1 MSQRFPHRATLT
13 DCYNLMNLAES
24 LIQTD
29 AIDVPEEVE
38 EAAGLAGGTGE
49 LLQGWRVGA
58 DDSTDP
64 VNDDLYASET
74 GPGDLDPRR
83 RDGDV
88 LTAVPRRSELS
99 RDPLYNYL
107 KDMEAYGLLTKAQE
121 VELAMDIEQGRRV
134 VAQALVAC
142 PLVTAEACREFE
154 SVRQGGL
161 LLGALV
167 AEPPQETEDGPDAAG
182 PCGASSSPSAGDLST
197 LTRSFSEIGRLQGA
211 LAEACA
217 QHGVGSPEADRGRGA
232 IRDAFAQVAL
242 SQSAQDRLAQVLDRL
257 VSDVRRQ
264 ERLIVRICADG
275 WGLPRETLHSG
286 LSDPGNTVWWEQL
299 LASQGGR
306 GAEGDRQA
314 LRRAREGL
322 DRLETAAFL
331 PLPEI
336 KRLGALLTRGRAH
349 ARRARDAM
357 IKGNLRL
364 VISVARQYRGRGLS
378 FPDLIQEGNLG
389 LMRAVDRFDY
399 RRGFKFSTYAHWWI
413 RQGITRAIQEKSR
426 SIRVPVH
433 VQERIHKMRRASREI
448 ALTTGRHAGIDELAE
463 HLDLPADKVRELQQ
477 IGKGT
482 VSLQTPLGDDE
493 ETALGDLIPDQGT
506 ASPEFAAVGRGLEQ
520 KVRDM
525 LSLLGAREAE
535 VLALRFGIGAERE
548 YTLSEIG
555 DRFGVSR
562 ERVRQIQQNAVIKLW
577 RAGLAEHLRPYV
589 EE

>member
-1 MSQRFPHRATLT
+1 
-13 DCYNLMNLAES
+13 MNLAES

-29 AIDVPEEVE
+29 TIDVPEEVE
-38 EAAGLAGGTGE
+38 EAAGLAGGTRE

-64 VNDDLYASET
+64 VNDDLYASAA
-74 GPGDLDPRR
+74 GPGNLGPRR
-83 RDGDV
+83 REGDV

-107 KDMEAYGLLTKAQE
+107 KDMEAYGLLTKEQE
-121 VELAMDIEQGRRV
+121 VELAMDIEQGRRM
-134 VAQALVAC
+134 VAEAVVAC
-142 PLVTAEACREFE
+142 PLVAAEACRDLD
-154 SVRQGGL
+154 SVRQGQL

-167 AEPPQETEDGPDAAG
+167 AGRPQSREDAPDEAG
-182 PCGASSSPSAGDLST
+182 ESAASSSPNAGDLGA
-197 LTRSFSEIGRLQGA
+197 LTHSFSEIGRLQEA
-211 LAEACA
+211 LADACA
-217 QHGVGSPEADRGRGA
+217 RHGVTSAEADRGRGA
-232 IRDAFAQVAL
+232 LRDAFAQLAL
-242 SQSAQDRLAQVLDRL
+242 SLAVQDRLAQVLDRL
-257 VSDVRRQ
+257 VSEVRRQ

-275 WGLPRETLHSG
+275 WGLPRDALRSG
-286 LSDPGNTVWWEQL
+286 LNDAGNTAWWERL

-306 GAEGDRQA
+306 GAEDDREA
-314 LRRAREGL
+314 LRRARERL
-322 DRLETAAFL
+322 ERLETAALL

-336 KRLGALLTRGRAH
+336 KRLSALLTRGRAH

-482 VSLQTPLGDDE
+482 VSLQTPVGDDE

-520 KVRDM
+520 KVRGM
-525 LSLLGAREAE
+525 LSLLAAREAE

-562 ERVRQIQQNAVIKLW
+562 ERVRQIQQNAVIKLL
-577 RAGLAEHLRPYV
+577 RAGLAEDLRPYV
-589 EE
+589 ED

>member
-1 MSQRFPHRATLT
+1 
-13 DCYNLMNLAES
+13 MNLAES
-24 LIQTD
+24 LIETD

-38 EAAGLAGGTGE
+38 EAAGLAGGTGG

-58 DDSTDP
+58 DDSSDP
-64 VNDDLYASET
+64 VNDDLYVSDS
-74 GPGDLDPRR
+74 GPGDLDPRGR
-83 RDGDV
+83 KV
-88 LTAVPRRSELS
+88 LTGVPRRSEPS
-99 RDPLYNYL
+99 RDPLHNYL
-107 KDMEAYGLLTKAQE
+107 KDMEAYGLLTKEQE
-121 VELAMDIEQGRRV
+121 VELAMDIERGRRM

-142 PLVTAEACREFE
+142 PLVAAEACRELD
-154 SVRQGGL
+154 SVRQGRL
-161 LLGALV
+161 PLGALV
-167 AEPPQETEDGPDAAG
+167 AERPQEMEHASEEAG
-182 PCGASSSPSAGDLST
+182 ESEASSSSNAADLGS
-197 LTRSFSEIGRLQGA
+197 LTRCFSDVARLQAA
-211 LAEACA
+211 LAGVCA
-217 QHGVGSPEADRGRGA
+217 RHGVASGEADRARGA
-232 IRDAFAQVAL
+232 LRDALAQVAF
-242 SQSAQDRLAQVLDRL
+242 SQAGLERLAHVLDRL

-264 ERLIVRICADG
+264 ERLIGRICADG
-275 WGLPRETLHSG
+275 WGLPRDALHTG
-286 LSDPGNTVWWEQL
+286 LDDPGDTAWWEGL
-299 LASQGGR
+299 LAGQ
-306 GAEGDRQA
+306 GAEGDKLA
-314 LRRAREGL
+314 LRGAREEL
-322 DRLETAAFL
+322 QRLEKAAVL

-336 KRLGALLTRGRAH
+336 KRLGALLSRGRAH

-378 FPDLIQEGNLG
+378 FPDLIQEGNVG

-477 IGKGT
+477 IGRGT

-525 LSLLGAREAE
+525 LSLLGSREAE

-555 DRFGVSR
+555 DRFDVSR
-562 ERVRQIQQNAVIKLW
+562 ERVRQIQQNAVIKLL
-577 RAGLAEHLRPYV
+577 RAGFAEELRPYV
-589 EE
+589 EG

>member
-1 MSQRFPHRATLT
+1 MK
-13 DCYNLMNLAES
+13 LAES

-29 AIDVPEEVE
+29 AIDVPREVE
-38 EAAGLAGGTGE
+38 EAAGLAGSAGE

-58 DDSTDP
+58 EDSAES

-74 GPGDLDPRR
+74 GLGDFNPRR
-83 RDGDV
+83 REGGV
-88 LTAVPRRSELS
+88 LTAVPSRAELN

-107 KDMEAYGLLTKAQE
+107 KDMEAYGLLTKEQE
-121 VELAMDIEQGRRV
+121 VELAMDIEQGRQII
-134 VAQALVAC
+134 AQALVAC
-142 PLVTAEACREFE
+142 PLVAAEACREFD
-154 SVRQGGL
+154 SVRQGRL
-161 LLGALV
+161 PLGALV
-167 AEPPQETEDGPDAAG
+167 AGRLQETEDARDEAGESGAPSSPDASG
-182 PCGASSSPSAGDLST
+182 LGT
-197 LTRSFSEIGRLQGA
+197 LTHSFSEIGRLQAA
-211 LAEACA
+211 LADVCA
-217 QHGVGSPEADRGRGA
+217 RHGVTSAEADRGRGA
-232 IRDAFAQVAL
+232 LRDAFAQVAL
-242 SQSAQDRLAQVLDRL
+242 SQAAQERLAPVLVRL
-257 VSDVRRQ
+257 VSDVRRR
-264 ERLIVRICADG
+264 ERLVVRICADG
-275 WGLPRETLHSG
+275 WGLPRDALHSG
-286 LSDPGNTVWWEQL
+286 LNDTGNTPWWERL
-299 LASQGGR
+299 LASQWRPGV
-306 GAEGDRQA
+306 EGDRDA
-314 LRRAREGL
+314 LRRAREEMQ
-322 DRLETAAFL
+322 RLETAAFL

-336 KRLGALLTRGRAH
+336 KRLGALLTRGRVH
-349 ARRARDAM
+349 VRRPRDAM

-433 VQERIHKMRRASREI
+433 VQERIHKMRRVSGEI
-448 ALTTGRHAGIDELAE
+448 ALTTGRQAGIDELAE

-562 ERVRQIQQNAVIKLW
+562 ERVRQIQQNAVIKLL
-577 RAGLAEHLRPYV
+577 RAGLADDLRPYV
-589 EE
+589 EG

>member
-1 MSQRFPHRATLT
+1 
-13 DCYNLMNLAES
+13 MNLAES

-29 AIDVPEEVE
+29 TIDVSEDVE
-38 EAAGLAGGTGE
+38 ETSGLAGGAGE

-58 DDSTDP
+58 DDSADP
-64 VNDDLYASET
+64 VNDDLYTSGT

-83 RDGDV
+83 REA

-107 KDMEAYGLLTKAQE
+107 KDMESYGLLTKAQE
-121 VELAMDIEQGRRV
+121 VELAMEIEQGRQMI
-134 VAQALVAC
+134 AQALVSC
-142 PLVTAEACREFE
+142 PLVAAEACRELE
-154 SVRQGGL
+154 SVRQGRL
-161 LLGALV
+161 PPGALF
-167 AEPPQETEDGPDAAG
+167 AGRPQETEEATEESGEPEA
-182 PCGASSSPSAGDLST
+182 SPSADTADLPT
-197 LTRSFSEIGRLQGA
+197 LTLCFSEIERLRAA
-211 LAEACA
+211 LADVCA
-217 QHGVGSPEADRGRGA
+217 EHGVASAEADRLRGA
-232 IRDAFAQVAL
+232 LRDAFAQVGL
-242 SQSAQDRLAQVLDRL
+242 SQAGQDRLAQVLDGL
-257 VSDVRRQ
+257 VSNVRRQ
-264 ERLIVRICADG
+264 ERLIVRIGTDG
-275 WGLPRETLHSG
+275 WGLPREDLQAV
-286 LSDPGNTVWWEQL
+286 LSQAGNNARWDEL
-299 LASQGGR
+299 LAGR
-306 GAEGDRQA
+306 GAEGGQGDRQA
-314 LRRAREGL
+314 LRRARDEL
-322 DRLETAAFL
+322 QRLEKAAFL
-331 PLPEI
+331 PLSEI
-336 KRLGALLTRGRAH
+336 KCLGTLLSRGKAH

-433 VQERIHKMRRASREI
+433 VQERIHKLRRASREI
-448 ALTTGRHAGIDELAE
+448 ALTTGRRAGIDELAE
-463 HLDLPADKVRELQQ
+463 YLDLPVDKVRELQQ
-477 IGKGT
+477 IGKAT
-482 VSLQTPLGDDE
+482 VSLQTPVGDDE

-506 ASPEFAAVGRGLEQ
+506 ASPEVSAVGRGLER

-525 LSLLGAREAE
+525 LSCLGEREAE
-535 VLALRFGIGAERE
+535 VLALRYGIGAERE

-562 ERVRQIQQNAVIKLW
+562 ERVRQIQQNAVIKLV
-577 RAGLAEHLRPYV
+577 RAGLAEDLRPYLD